1 MFPRYSNPFKPKII
15 TILKEAE
22 AEAEAEAEVE
32 AEVGAVEQKYHARK
46 SKYLPGEKLLKQIN
60 NSIGK
65 SNTGTN
71 NLSSKDIL
79 HLEKS
84 IKRLMLEL

>member
-22 AEAEAEAEVE
+22 AEAEAEVE
-32 AEVGAVEQKYHARK
+32 ADVVEHEYHARK

-65 SNTGTN
+65 SNTGKN